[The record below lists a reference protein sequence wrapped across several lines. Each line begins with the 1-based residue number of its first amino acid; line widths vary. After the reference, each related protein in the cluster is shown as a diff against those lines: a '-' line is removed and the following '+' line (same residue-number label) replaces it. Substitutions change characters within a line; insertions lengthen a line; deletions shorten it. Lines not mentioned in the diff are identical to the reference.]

1 MGCGIEWNDDQTESD
16 MTIKIGNK
24 APKLSGTTQSGDTLK
39 LADLRGQWVV
49 LYFYP
54 KDNTTG
60 CTREAGDFRD
70 LYTKFKRRGAAIV
83 GVSRDSARSHHG
95 FKEKLGLPFMLVA
108 DTEEVWC
115 KAFDVIRKK
124 KLYGREYLGVD
135 RSTFLIDPE
144 GRLVREWRGVK
155 VPGHAEAVLDAIPA
169 K

>member
-1 MGCGIEWNDDQTESD
+1 
-16 MTIKIGNK
+16 MTTLKIGNK
-24 APKLSGTTQSGDTLK
+24 IPKLSGTTQSGDTLK
-39 LADLRGQWVV
+39 LADLKDQWVV

-70 LYTKFKRRGAAIV
+70 LYTKFKRRGATIV

-95 FKEKLGLPFMLVA
+95 FKEKLGLPFTLVA
-108 DTEEVWC
+108 DTDETWC

-135 RSTFLIDPE
+135 RSTFLIGPD
-144 GRLVREWRGVK
+144 GKLVQEWRGVK
-155 VPGHAEAVLDAIPA
+155 VPGHAQAVLDTIPA

>member
-1 MGCGIEWNDDQTESD
+1 M
-16 MTIKIGNK
+16 MVKIGNK
-24 APKLSGTTQSGDTLK
+24 VPRLSSTLHSGDAFS

-83 GVSRDSARSHHG
+83 GVSRDSARSHSG
-95 FKEKLGLPFMLVA
+95 FKEKLGLPFALVA
-108 DTEEVWC
+108 DTDESWC

-124 KLYGREYLGVD
+124 KLYGREYLGVE

-144 GRLVREWRGVK
+144 GRLVQAWRGVK
-155 VPGHAEAVLDAIPA
+155 VPGHAQAVLDALLA
-169 K
+169 

>member
-1 MGCGIEWNDDQTESD
+1 
-16 MTIKIGNK
+16 MTKIGNK
-24 APKLSGTTQSGDTLK
+24 VPKLSGTTQAGDTLA
-39 LADLRGQWVV
+39 LADLQGQWLA

-70 LYTKFKRRGAAIV
+70 LYTKFKRRGATIV

-95 FKEKLGLPFMLVA
+95 FKEKLGLPFALVA
-108 DTEEVWC
+108 DTDETWC

-135 RSTFLIDPE
+135 RSTFLVDPD
-144 GRLVREWRGVK
+144 GKLVQEWRGVK
-155 VPGHAEAVLDAIPA
+155 VPGHAQAVLDAIPA

>member
-1 MGCGIEWNDDQTESD
+1 
-16 MTIKIGNK
+16 MTTKIGNK
-24 APKLSGTTQSGDTLK
+24 IPKLSGITQSGDALK
-39 LADLRGQWVV
+39 LDDLRGQWTV

-70 LYTKFKRRGAAIV
+70 LYTKFKRRGGAIV
-83 GVSRDSARSHHG
+83 GVSRDSARSHSC
-95 FKEKLGLPFMLVA
+95 FKEKLGLPFTLVA
-108 DTEEVWC
+108 DTDETWC

-135 RSTFLIDPE
+135 RSTFLIDPD
-144 GRLVREWRGVK
+144 GKLVREWRGVK
-155 VPGHAEAVLDAIPA
+155 VPGHAQAVLDAIPA

>member
-1 MGCGIEWNDDQTESD
+1 ML
-16 MTIKIGNK
+16 KIGSK
-24 APKLSGTTQSGDTLK
+24 VPKLSGTLQSGDTLV
-39 LADLRGQWVV
+39 LSDLRGQWVV

-95 FKEKLGLPFMLVA
+95 FKEKLGLPFGLVA
-108 DTEEVWC
+108 DIDETWC
-115 KAFDVIRKK
+115 KAFDVIRTK

-135 RSTFLIDPE
+135 RSTFLIDPD
-144 GRLVREWRGVK
+144 GKLVKEWRGVK
-155 VPGHAEAVLDAIPA
+155 VPGHAQAVLDAIPA

>member
-1 MGCGIEWNDDQTESD
+1 
-16 MTIKIGNK
+16 MTIKSGTRVPRL
-24 APKLSGTTQSGDTLK
+24 AGTTQSGDAIK

-60 CTREAGDFRD
+60 CAREAGDFRD
-70 LYTKFKRRGAAIV
+70 LYTKFRRRGAAIV
-83 GVSRDSARSHHG
+83 GVSRDSARSHSG
-95 FKEKLGLPFMLVA
+95 FKEKLGLPFPLVA
-108 DTEEVWC
+108 DIDETWC
-115 KAFDVIRKK
+115 KAFDVIRMK

-144 GRLVREWRGVK
+144 GRLVQEWRGVK
-155 VPGHAEAVLDAIPA
+155 VPGHAQAVMDTIPA

>member
-1 MGCGIEWNDDQTESD
+1 

-24 APKLSGTTQSGDTLK
+24 APRLSGTTQSGDPLK
-39 LADLRGQWVV
+39 LADLRDQWVV
-49 LYFYP
+49 VYFYP

-83 GVSRDSARSHHG
+83 GVSRDSARSHNG
-95 FKEKLGLPFMLVA
+95 FKEKLGLPFTLVA
-108 DTEEVWC
+108 DTDEAWC

-124 KLYGREYLGVD
+124 KLYGREYLGID

-144 GRLVREWRGVK
+144 GRVVQEWRGVK